1 MEQSN
6 IPEGVITEEVAEKGD
21 IGGMKL
27 KGRLTCCVYKSS
39 I

>member
-6 IPEGVITEEVAEKGD
+6 IPEGVITGEVAEKGD
-21 IGGMKL
+21 IGRLKL
-27 KGRLTCCVYKSS
+27 EGRLTYCVYKSS